1 MKISRLQR
9 DITLNQ
15 GSSRLHSEPQNFRE
29 KNVGAYND
37 SNRGYSAGFNGSFT
51 GKSETAVNAM
61 KKGGVLTSNWFN
73 KFLTYSN
80 DHNVATSAL
89 VALGLAGVLRPATI
103 MALPGKKDKEDKIY
117 ASGHSMASAILG
129 FVASVIV
136 TSPLDG
142 AVKKIFG
149 SDGYLKDKDGNIIKD
164 SQGKPK
170 IFSKKL
176 VELMEKEKSLEKAA
190 KDRDKVTGVIKDK
203 AAKEAYK
210 AVKRHR
216 AALETLSKNIPDWVI
231 AVPRSILTI
240 ALIPPI
246 LKYVFGVEKKKKPAQ
261 AEPQKAIDNNMQTQ
275 KTMDFVNKPV
285 FQQIKQGSAKADN
298 NAKQQSF
305 TGNVASEA
313 AQAVVNTSKDKS
325 SIFKPLSDFYD
336 RCTDS
341 VAKYFTSKVV
351 DSKPMNYIA
360 DKLKDSNNLFQHCLT
375 TGSLITSGLYME
387 KTLTNDKLDKD
398 RKKTLAVNQGLT
410 FIISTAGAYSLDK
423 YLKKWWENVT
433 AKFVGYQI
441 DDEKF
446 HTNFKKI
453 NEGIEEIN
461 RKLKQDPKA
470 DVNKIAEEVKKSM
483 NMPKAGEKGYKGYT
497 EYLEHAVKGAIEDA
511 DDAVK
516 SVEKLGLNK
525 YIDKLVESKSI
536 PELSKELS
544 GKIKGMGALRTM
556 LVFGFVYRFFV
567 PVVVTKPANWLCEKY
582 LSSKKAKAE
591 QKAET
596 QKA

>member
-1 MKISRLQR
+1 MKVSRLQR

-29 KNVGAYND
+29 KNAGAYDN
-37 SNRGYSAGFNGSFT
+37 NRGYNANFNGSFT
-51 GKSETAVNAM
+51 GKSEAAVNAM
-61 KKGGVLTSNWFN
+61 KKGSVLTSNWFN

-190 KDRDKVTGVIKDK
+190 KERDAAGKIINK
-203 AAKEAYK
+203 AAKESYK

-261 AEPQKAIDNNMQTQ
+261 AEPQKAIDKNMQTQ
-275 KTMDFVNKPV
+275 KKMDFVNKPV

-305 TGNVASEA
+305 TGNVATDA
-313 AQAVVNTSKDKS
+313 AQAVVNTSKEKS

-375 TGSLITSGLYME
+375 TGSLITSGLYM
-387 KTLTNDKLDKD
+387 
-398 RKKTLAVNQGLT
+398 R
-410 FIISTAGAYSLDK
+410 S
-423 YLKKWWENVT
+423 
-433 AKFVGYQI
+433 
-441 DDEKF
+441 
-446 HTNFKKI
+446 
-453 NEGIEEIN
+453 EE
-461 RKLKQDPKA
+461 R
-470 DVNKIAEEVKKSM
+470 
-483 NMPKAGEKGYKGYT
+483 
-497 EYLEHAVKGAIEDA
+497 
-511 DDAVK
+511 
-516 SVEKLGLNK
+516 
-525 YIDKLVESKSI
+525 
-536 PELSKELS
+536 
-544 GKIKGMGALRTM
+544 R
-556 LVFGFVYRFFV
+556 
-567 PVVVTKPANWLCEKY
+567 
-582 LSSKKAKAE
+582 
-591 QKAET
+591 
-596 QKA
+596 